1 MTRVPETVALRAALA
16 EQIRRARKKCALSQE
31 DLAWR
36 SGLHRTYVSMVE
48 RAQRSLTVDSLEK
61 IAMALGMSA
70 SALLGRAEKSRTRRK
85 PR

>member
-1 MTRVPETVALRAALA
+1 MTGVPETVALRAALA
-16 EQIRRARKKCALSQE
+16 EQIRRARKRCVLSQE
-31 DLAWR
+31 ELAWR

-61 IAMALGMSA
+61 IATALGMSA